1 MTDGAVI
8 HQSSDPRGEAMR
20 RITNPKHPK
29 VDQVGTDV
37 DYEGEPHR
45 ITDVG
50 GSCFKLVRLRD
61 GYGRN
66 VKITEVNDR

>member
-1 MTDGAVI
+1 
-8 HQSSDPRGEAMR
+8 MR
-20 RITNPKHPK
+20 RITNPKHPN

-37 DYEGEPHR
+37 VYEGELHR

-50 GSCFKLVRLRD
+50 GGSFKLVRHRD

-66 VKITEVNDR
+66 VKIREINGR